1 MLEGS
6 LDWPDATVM
15 SGAGVDVDARLQEV
29 SEVPSRSHGSL
40 STNWALIAAV
50 LDSTASR

>member
-15 SGAGVDVDARLQEV
+15 SGAGVDARLQEV